1 VSQNVEMNTGKTD
14 PEVPEKRD
22 NAMMNLLINLL
33 IPTVIMVKFSSSE
46 YLGSVNGL
54 LIALAFPFIYGIYD
68 FIKKRKMNYF
78 SLIGLS
84 SIGMTGGIGL
94 FELDKNLMVLKETA
108 IPAIFGIVIMASEIM
123 KKPLIRGFLSQM
135 IDMDK
140 LHQAFASIGKEQQ
153 FELKVKRSSYL
164 LGSTFFLS
172 AILNFGLAIV
182 ILKGN
187 PGSEEFTQ
195 SLGKMTFL
203 SFPVITL
210 PMMIMFAFIL
220 YYLFGDLK
228 ETQLSI
234 EDVIKQ

>member
-78 SLIGLS
+78 SLIGLI

>member
-1 VSQNVEMNTGKTD
+1 MSQNVEMNTGKTD

-78 SLIGLS
+78 SLIGLI